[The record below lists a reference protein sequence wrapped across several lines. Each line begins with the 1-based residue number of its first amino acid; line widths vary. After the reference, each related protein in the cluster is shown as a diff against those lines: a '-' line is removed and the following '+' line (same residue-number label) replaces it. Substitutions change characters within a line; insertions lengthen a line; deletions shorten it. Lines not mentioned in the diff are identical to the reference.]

1 MWNRIL
7 VGRGPINGGTLGQ
20 WRLGGCARPAGL
32 CRNRSD
38 PGAFIFRPALN
49 LGPSPRDQ
57 PELQFGK
64 AKMGQDSNRPENDRL
79 VAGARAD
86 LPESLARALGWLKL
100 RLDDPVVLDDLAAA
114 AGVRPRTL
122 EAHFKLHLGTTP
134 LGWVRRT
141 RLARARQQLLDSK
154 DDTNVTAIANAN
166 GFTELGR
173 FAAQYRRQF
182 GELPSQTLKTSRGS
196 GLNEDVDDEA
206 VRLSWAAL
214 SAAFTV
220 APGHNRAALDDLERA
235 QELAPQYGLAK
246 AIAAWCWGQRAAH
259 GFSTT
264 PLEDRALSL
273 KLAEEAAR
281 LAPHDGL
288 VLSLSSGALTLARK
302 LSEADRLIERSLAI
316 EPWSA
321 SGWIRRAWLSAY
333 QGDDGGAMRDM
344 QMTLRVMPFEPVRH
358 LAYIGMGCAHFGAG
372 RYDKAASWVQDGL
385 ASVPDSFWAQRVL
398 VASVALAGALDESRR
413 EARELMRKD
422 ANLTVARARAAWPF
436 TPDFMERLGDGLE
449 RAGVPRA

>member
-1 MWNRIL
+1 
-7 VGRGPINGGTLGQ
+7 
-20 WRLGGCARPAGL
+20 
-32 CRNRSD
+32 
-38 PGAFIFRPALN
+38 
-49 LGPSPRDQ
+49 
-57 PELQFGK
+57 
-64 AKMGQDSNRPENDRL
+64 MGSQSSFPENDRL
-79 VAGARAD
+79 AAGTRPD
-86 LPESLARALGWLKL
+86 LPPSLQHALGWLKL
-100 RLDDPVVLDDLAAA
+100 RLDQPIVLDDLAAA

-134 LGWVRRT
+134 MSWVRRT
-141 RLARARQQLLDSK
+141 RLARAHQQLLASR
-154 DDTNVTAIANAN
+154 DDANVTEIANAN

-196 GLNEDVDDEA
+196 GLNEEIDDEA
-206 VRLSWAAL
+206 VRLSWGAL

-220 APGHNRAALDDLERA
+220 APGHNRAALDDVERA
-235 QELAPQYGLAK
+235 QELAPHYALPK

-259 GFSTT
+259 GFSAT
-264 PLEDRALSL
+264 PIEDRAHSL
-273 KLAEEAAR
+273 KLADEAAR
-281 LAPHDGL
+281 LAPHDAV

-302 LSEADRLIERSLAI
+302 LSEADRLIERSLAM

-321 SGWIRRAWLSAY
+321 CGWIRRAWLSAY
-333 QGDDGGAMRDM
+333 QGDDDGAARDM

-372 RYDKAASWVQDGL
+372 RYDKAANWVTSGL
-385 ASVPDSFWAQRVL
+385 AAVPDLYWAARVL
-398 VASVALAGALDESRR
+398 VASAALAGALDEARR

-422 ANLTVARARAAWPF
+422 GNLTVAGARAAWPF
-436 TPDFMERLGDGLE
+436 TPAFMERLGDGLG

>member
-1 MWNRIL
+1 
-7 VGRGPINGGTLGQ
+7 
-20 WRLGGCARPAGL
+20 
-32 CRNRSD
+32 
-38 PGAFIFRPALN
+38 
-49 LGPSPRDQ
+49 
-57 PELQFGK
+57 
-64 AKMGQDSNRPENDRL
+64 MGSQSNFSENDRL
-79 VAGARAD
+79 TAGARPD
-86 LPESLARALGWLKL
+86 LPPSLQRALGWLKH
-100 RLDDPVVLDDLAAA
+100 RLDGPIVLDDLAAA

-134 LGWVRRT
+134 MGWVRRT
-141 RLARARQQLLDSK
+141 RLARAHQQLLASR
-154 DDTNVTAIANAN
+154 DDANVTEIANAN

-196 GLNEDVDDEA
+196 GLNEEIDDEA
-206 VRLSWAAL
+206 VRLSWGAL

-220 APGHNRAALDDLERA
+220 APGHNRAALDDVERA
-235 QELAPQYGLAK
+235 QELAPHYALPK

-259 GFSTT
+259 GFSAT
-264 PLEDRALSL
+264 PIEDRAHSL
-273 KLAEEAAR
+273 KLADEAAR
-281 LAPHDGL
+281 LAPHDAV

-302 LSEADRLIERSLAI
+302 LSEADRLIERSLAM

-321 SGWIRRAWLSAY
+321 CGWIRRAWLSAY
-333 QGDDGGAMRDM
+333 QGDDDGAARDM

-372 RYDKAASWVQDGL
+372 CYDKAANWVTSGL
-385 ASVPDSFWAQRVL
+385 AAVPDSYWAARVL
-398 VASVALAGALDESRR
+398 VASAALAGALDEARR

-422 ANLTVARARAAWPF
+422 GNLTVAGARAAWPF
-436 TPDFMERLGDGLE
+436 TPAFMERLGDGLG

>member
-1 MWNRIL
+1 
-7 VGRGPINGGTLGQ
+7 
-20 WRLGGCARPAGL
+20 
-32 CRNRSD
+32 
-38 PGAFIFRPALN
+38 
-49 LGPSPRDQ
+49 
-57 PELQFGK
+57 
-64 AKMGQDSNRPENDRL
+64 MGSQASFPENDRL
-79 VAGARAD
+79 TAGARPD
-86 LPESLARALGWLKL
+86 LPPSLQHALGWLKL
-100 RLDDPVVLDDLAAA
+100 RLDQPIVLDDLAAA

-134 LGWVRRT
+134 MGWVRRT
-141 RLARARQQLLDSK
+141 RLARAHQQLLASR
-154 DDTNVTAIANAN
+154 DDANVTEIANAN

-196 GLNEDVDDEA
+196 GLNEEIDDEA
-206 VRLSWAAL
+206 VRLSWGAL

-220 APGHNRAALDDLERA
+220 APGHNRAALDDVERA
-235 QELAPQYGLAK
+235 QELAPHYALPK

-259 GFSTT
+259 GFSAT
-264 PLEDRALSL
+264 PIEDRAHSL
-273 KLAEEAAR
+273 KLADEAAR
-281 LAPHDGL
+281 LAPHDAV

-302 LSEADRLIERSLAI
+302 LSEADRLIERSLAM

-321 SGWIRRAWLSAY
+321 CGWIRRAWLSAY
-333 QGDDGGAMRDM
+333 QGDDEGAVRDM

-372 RYDKAASWVQDGL
+372 RYDKAANWVKSGL
-385 ASVPDSFWAQRVL
+385 AAVPDSYWSARVL
-398 VASVALAGALDESRR
+398 VASAALAGALDEARR

-422 ANLTVARARAAWPF
+422 GNLTVAGARAAWPF
-436 TPDFMERLGDGLE
+436 TPAFMERLGDGLG